1 MENYIYEKIWVRLHC
16 DEAETYCRGDLPQME
31 KKLQAGFFYHTGL
44 IGGIIKKFPELENV
58 AFPATIL

>member
-31 KKLQAGFFYHTGL
+31 KNCRQASFYHTGL
-44 IGGIIKKFPELENV
+44 IGGSIGKFPELENV